1 MYKNALKEDLI
12 RVVENLDGTVESTD
26 TIVKLKTKIENS
38 STFESDPDFVKTL
51 IQNCIDERV
60 SKNEREVTLEKQK
73 IELAKLQLAKL
84 EKEIELQTAK
94 NKALSLNPAAKVEEK
109 QFETKIE
116 NMINSIKTLSLPVP
130 NRSENFNLFFQSLE
144 RAFLTKKINDEYK
157 YEILINLL
165 GERAHNVLLYIK
177 EEELND
183 YEKLKSIV
191 LREFQLTPR
200 ECLNSFKNAVKS
212 SGETYIQ
219 FAARLTA
226 NFQYYCSLRKVN
238 SFESLCDLIISDKL
252 FETLNKETATHIGIR
267 EAEDWFRPIDLAK
280 ECDIYISSR
289 SGSHK
294 EIPITY
300 GYTQDPFKNR
310 SQNFKPKIKENYP
323 QYLEREN
330 KNCFICGD
338 SSHCA
343 RDCEKRFEPKESNDH
358 IHNKINVNT
367 LKIESEKQNSDEC
380 ANLQYVNIFVENQP
394 VTALIDS
401 GCQIPVLNSSLIRV
415 QTPSEEIITLSSCF
429 GEKRMVEVK
438 PINNSLNQHSPSL
451 SVRTT
456 ISPTLTEEFIIHPS
470 VYSEIAKLGH
480 AKSDVLLSESESS
493 LSADYGVSFPNV
505 SVSNVIENFSYDLP
519 YVKNFNTRNDLSS
532 LIKNYKCNKIKSTK
546 LKMNIKLKNDIPV
559 CQRARRLS
567 CSEKLQVN
575 NQIDDWLRQGIIKES
590 VFDYCSP
597 IVLCKKANGAMK
609 TSSVEFISRSPNPLP
624 MKSEHRRFVLLRR
637 IFEPWQWKRRKKR
650 NRFEQT
656 SRTLQRKISMRST
669 KDQLV
674 KKDVLMPVKQC
685 FPVEPSGCRRGAFT

>member
-12 RVVENLDGTVESTD
+12 RVAEDLDGSVESTD
-26 TIVKLKTKIENS
+26 TIAILKTKIENS

-60 SKNEREVTLEKQK
+60 SRNEREVTLGKQK

-84 EKEIELQTAK
+84 EKEVELQTAK

-109 QFETKIE
+109 QFETNIE
-116 NMINSIKTLSLPVP
+116 NMINSIRTLSLPVP
-130 NRSENFNLFFQSLE
+130 TRSENFNL
-144 RAFLTKKINDEYK
+144 
-157 YEILINLL
+157 
-165 GERAHNVLLYIK
+165 AHNVLLYIK

-219 FAARLTA
+219 FAARSTV

-280 ECDIYISSR
+280 ECDIYISSKN
-289 SGSHK
+289 GSHK

-310 SQNFKPKIKENYP
+310 SQNFKTKIKGNYP

-330 KNCFICGD
+330 KNCYICGD
-338 SSHCA
+338 SSHYA
-343 RDCEKRFEPKESNDH
+343 RDCEKRFKPKESNDH
-358 IHNKINVNT
+358 IHNRINVNT
-367 LKIESEKQNSDEC
+367 LNIESEKQNSDEC

-429 GEKRMVEVK
+429 GEQRMVEVK
-438 PINNSLNQHSPSL
+438 PINISLDQHSPGI
-451 SVRTT
+451 SVRTA

-470 VYSEIAKLGH
+470 VYSEIK
-480 AKSDVLLSESESS
+480 K
-493 LSADYGVSFPNV
+493 
-505 SVSNVIENFSYDLP
+505 
-519 YVKNFNTRNDLSS
+519 TRPRKERCF
-532 LIKNYKCNKIKSTK
+532 IK
-546 LKMNIKLKNDIPV
+546 
-559 CQRARRLS
+559 
-567 CSEKLQVN
+567 
-575 NQIDDWLRQGIIKES
+575 
-590 VFDYCSP
+590 
-597 IVLCKKANGAMK
+597 
-609 TSSVEFISRSPNPLP
+609 
-624 MKSEHRRFVLLRR
+624 
-637 IFEPWQWKRRKKR
+637 
-650 NRFEQT
+650 
-656 SRTLQRKISMRST
+656 
-669 KDQLV
+669 
-674 KKDVLMPVKQC
+674 
-685 FPVEPSGCRRGAFT
+685 

>member
-12 RVVENLDGTVESTD
+12 RVVEDLDGTVESTD
-26 TIVKLKTKIENS
+26 TIAKLKTKIENS

-60 SKNEREVTLEKQK
+60 SRNEREVTLEKQK

-84 EKEIELQTAK
+84 EKEVELQRAK

-109 QFETKIE
+109 QFETNLE
-116 NMINSIKTLSLPVP
+116 NMI
-130 NRSENFNLFFQSLE
+130 
-144 RAFLTKKINDEYK
+144 
-157 YEILINLL
+157 
-165 GERAHNVLLYIK
+165 
-177 EEELND
+177 
-183 YEKLKSIV
+183 KS
-191 LREFQLTPR
+191 
-200 ECLNSFKNAVKS
+200 
-212 SGETYIQ
+212 ETYIQ

-238 SFESLCDLIISDKL
+238 SFESLCDLILSDKL

-280 ECDIYISSR
+280 E
-289 SGSHK
+289 
-294 EIPITY
+294 
-300 GYTQDPFKNR
+300 

-338 SSHCA
+338 SSHYA
-343 RDCEKRFEPKESNDH
+343 RDCEKRFKPKESNDH
-358 IHNKINVNT
+358 IYNRINVNT
-367 LKIESEKQNSDEC
+367 LKVESEKQNSDEF
-380 ANLQYVNIFVENQP
+380 ANLQYVSIFVENQP

-429 GEKRMVEVK
+429 GEQRMVEVK
-438 PINNSLNQHSPSL
+438 PINISLNQLSPGL
-451 SVRTT
+451 SVRTA
-456 ISPTLTEEFIIHPS
+456 ISSTLTEEFIIHPS
-470 VYSEIAKLGH
+470 VYSEIKKLGH
-480 AKSDVLLSESESS
+480 AKSDVLLSESGSS
-493 LSADYGVSFPNV
+493 LGVHFNSNG
-505 SVSNVIENFSYDLP
+505 SVSGVIKNSSYDLP
-519 YVKNFNTRNDLSS
+519 HVKNFNTRNDLSS
-532 LIKNYKCNKIKSTK
+532 LIKDYKCNKIKSTK

-597 IVLCKKANGAMK
+597 IVLCKKVNGAMK
-609 TSSVEFISRSPNPLP
+609 TSSVNFNAPSPMNS
-624 MKSEHRRFVLLRR
+624 KYRRFSSGLHG
-637 IFEPWQWKRRKKR
+637 
-650 NRFEQT
+650 
-656 SRTLQRKISMRST
+656 ST
-669 KDQLV
+669 AADSV
-674 KKDVLMPVKQC
+674 HPSGIVVSDADCCAVGMDSNPGEDMDVCKCLMPSRHGGTINSRR
-685 FPVEPSGCRRGAFT
+685 PVSPLVMLVEDAERWEVPDHPQVSSLKTEVETSQIVLSPVWCSKLRLTTGVT

>member
-12 RVVENLDGTVESTD
+12 RVVEDLDGTVESRD
-26 TIVKLKTKIENS
+26 TIAKLKTKIENS
-38 STFESDPDFVKTL
+38 STFESDPDFIKTL
-51 IQNCIDERV
+51 IKNCIDERV
-60 SKNEREVTLEKQK
+60 SRNEKDLEKQK

-84 EKEIELQTAK
+84 EKEVELQTAK
-94 NKALSLNPAAKVEEK
+94 NEALSLNPAAKVEEK
-109 QFETKIE
+109 QFETNIE
-116 NMINSIKTLSLPVP
+116 NMIKIIRTLSLPVP
-130 NRSENFNLFFQSLE
+130 TRSENFNLFFQSLE
-144 RAFLTKKINDEYK
+144 RAFLTKKINYEYK
-157 YEILINLL
+157 SEILINLL

-226 NFQYYCSLRKVN
+226 NFQYYFSLRKVN

-289 SGSHK
+289 GGSRK

-338 SSHCA
+338 SSHYA
-343 RDCEKRFEPKESNDH
+343 RDCEERFKPKESY
-358 IHNKINVNT
+358 IHNRINVNT
-367 LKIESEKQNSDEC
+367 LKIESEKQNSDEF
-380 ANLQYVNIFVENQP
+380 ANLRYVHIFVENQP

-429 GEKRMVEVK
+429 GEQRMVEVK
-438 PINNSLNQHSPSL
+438 PINFSLNQLSSGL
-451 SVRTT
+451 SVRTA
-456 ISPTLTEEFIIHPS
+456 ISPNLTEEFIIHPS
-470 VYSEIAKLGH
+470 VYAEIKKLGH
-480 AKSDVLLSESESS
+480 AKSDVLLNEGESS
-493 LSADYGVSFPNV
+493 LGAYAYPSVVSVSNV
-505 SVSNVIENFSYDLP
+505 SVSNLIENSSYDLP
-519 YVKNFNTRNDLSS
+519 HVKNFNTKNDSSS
-532 LIKNYKCNKIKSTK
+532 LIKDYKCNKIKSTK
-546 LKMNIKLKNDIPV
+546 LKLSIVREKCSDIVLFLV
-559 CQRARRLS
+559 C
-567 CSEKLQVN
+567 
-575 NQIDDWLRQGIIKES
+575 S
-590 VFDYCSP
+590 VFFVCFRFSSGLDEKGKKGSTAADSVQSGWP
-597 IVLCKKANGAMK
+597 IVAAKAKQSSRAGAAN
-609 TSSVEFISRSPNPLP
+609 EN
-624 MKSEHRRFVLLRR
+624 
-637 IFEPWQWKRRKKR
+637 
-650 NRFEQT
+650 
-656 SRTLQRKISMRST
+656 
-669 KDQLV
+669 
-674 KKDVLMPVKQC
+674 
-685 FPVEPSGCRRGAFT
+685 

>member
-1 MYKNALKEDLI
+1 MYKNAIKEDLI
-12 RVVENLDGTVESTD
+12 RVVQELDGIVESTD

-38 STFESDPDFVKTL
+38 STLESDPDFVKTL

-60 SKNEREVTLEKQK
+60 SKNEREVTSEQK

-84 EKEIELQTAK
+84 EKEIELQLAK
-94 NKALSLNPAAKVEEK
+94 NKALSLNPAARVEEK
-109 QFETKIE
+109 QFETNIE
-116 NMINSIKTLSLPVP
+116 NMIKSIKTLSLPVP
-130 NRSENFNLFFQSLE
+130 TRSENFNLFFQSLE

-157 YEILINLL
+157 SEILINLL
-165 GERAHNVLLYIK
+165 GERAHNILLYIK

-300 GYTQDPFKNR
+300 GYTQDPFKNK
-310 SQNFKPKIKENYP
+310 SQNFKTKIKENYP
-323 QYLEREN
+323 QYHEREN
-330 KNCFICGD
+330 KNCYICGD
-338 SSHCA
+338 SSHYA
-343 RDCEKRFEPKESNDH
+343 RDCEKRFKSKESNDH
-358 IHNKINVNT
+358 IHNRINVNT
-367 LKIESEKQNSDEC
+367 LKIENEKQNSDEF
-380 ANLQYVNIFVENQP
+380 AQQLQYVNIFVENQP

-438 PINNSLNQHSPSL
+438 PINISLNQHS
-451 SVRTT
+451 T
-456 ISPTLTEEFIIHPS
+456 
-470 VYSEIAKLGH
+470 
-480 AKSDVLLSESESS
+480 S
-493 LSADYGVSFPNV
+493 LSAHAYAYSSAISFPNV
-505 SVSNVIENFSYDLP
+505 SVSNVIENSSYDLP

-532 LIKNYKCNKIKSTK
+532 LVKNYKCNNIKSTK
-546 LKMNIKLKNDIPV
+546 LK
-559 CQRARRLS
+559 LS
-567 CSEKLQVN
+567 IVREKCS
-575 NQIDDWLRQGIIKES
+575 D
-590 VFDYCSP
+590 

-624 MKSEHRRFVLLRR
+624 MKSKHHRFVLLRR
-637 IFEPWQWKRRKKR
+637 IFQPWQWKRRKKR

-674 KKDVLMPVKQC
+674 EKDVLMPVKHNV
-685 FPVEPSGCRRGAFT
+685 FLWNLPDVERGAFT

>member
-12 RVVENLDGTVESTD
+12 RVVEDLDGTVESTD

-60 SKNEREVTLEKQK
+60 SRNEREVTLEKQK

-84 EKEIELQTAK
+84 EKEVELQTAK
-94 NKALSLNPAAKVEEK
+94 NKALSLNPAAKVEDK
-109 QFETKIE
+109 QFETNIE
-116 NMINSIKTLSLPVP
+116 NMITS
-130 NRSENFNLFFQSLE
+130 
-144 RAFLTKKINDEYK
+144 
-157 YEILINLL
+157 
-165 GERAHNVLLYIK
+165 
-177 EEELND
+177 
-183 YEKLKSIV
+183 
-191 LREFQLTPR
+191 
-200 ECLNSFKNAVKS
+200 
-212 SGETYIQ
+212 ETYIQ
-219 FAARLTA
+219 FAARSTA

-338 SSHCA
+338 SSHYA
-343 RDCEKRFEPKESNDH
+343 RDCEKRFKPKESNDH
-358 IHNKINVNT
+358 IHNRINVNT
-367 LKIESEKQNSDEC
+367 LKVESEKQNSGEI
-380 ANLQYVNIFVENQP
+380 ANLQYVSIFVENQP

-415 QTPSEEIITLSSCF
+415 NQPSEEIITLSSCF

-438 PINNSLNQHSPSL
+438 PIHLSLNQHSPGL
-451 SVRTT
+451 SVRTA

-470 VYSEIAKLGH
+470 VYSEIEKLGH
-480 AKSDVLLSESESS
+480 AKSDVLLSESGSS
-493 LSADYGVSFPNV
+493 LSADLGAHAYAYPNVV
-505 SVSNVIENFSYDLP
+505 SVSKASVSSVIKNSSYDLP

-532 LIKNYKCNKIKSTK
+532 LVKNYKCNNIKSTK
-546 LKMNIKLKNDIPV
+546 LKRCIKLKNDIPV
-559 CQRARRLS
+559 CQRTRRLS
-567 CSEKLQVN
+567 CS
-575 NQIDDWLRQGIIKES
+575 D
-590 VFDYCSP
+590 
-597 IVLCKKANGAMK
+597 
-609 TSSVEFISRSPNPLP
+609 NPSP
-624 MKSEHRRFVLLRR
+624 MKSKYRRFVLLRK
-637 IFEPWQWKRRKKR
+637 IFQPWQWKRRKKR

-656 SRTLQRKISMRST
+656 SRTLERKISMRST

-674 KKDVLMPVKQC
+674 KKDVLMPVKHNV
-685 FPVEPSGCRRGAFT
+685 FLWNLPDVEVPSHDGETV